1 MRGVKIINNLIF
13 TLVLTVFVISG
24 ASAQNTIA
32 DIPPASEG
40 FNRVNADRNS
50 FAHWLRR
57 QKLKPAGS
65 PVLDYRGREYKK
77 GSDSTVAFVMD
88 MNIINRR
95 TEQCMDILVRLYSEY
110 LWQST
115 QTESA
120 AFPLPGGSLLHW
132 SAWKEGWRP
141 EFKGIDLKM
150 IKKAASDTS
159 LSNYESYLRTIYAES
174 HTQQFYHAYERI
186 EPKKVLPGDFIVIKG
201 SKSHAVM
208 IVDVALDSLGN
219 KMVLVGHG
227 DTPACQFYLLNN
239 GDSPW
244 FPVQISEI
252 FLPLPIKR
260 KMSWAELRR
269 FYPLH

>member
-1 MRGVKIINNLIF
+1 MHEVKIINNLLFI
-13 TLVLTVFVISG
+13 LVLTGFVMSG

-32 DIPPASEG
+32 DIPTASKR
-40 FNRVNADRNS
+40 FSRINVDRNT

-57 QKLKPAGS
+57 QKLKPADS
-65 PVLDYRGREYKK
+65 PVLDYRGWEFKK

-88 MNIINRR
+88 MDIINRR

-110 LWQST
+110 LWQSK
-115 QTESA
+115 QTESV

-132 SAWKEGWRP
+132 SAWKVGWRP

-150 IKKAASDTS
+150 IKKAPSDTS
-159 LSNYESYLRTIYAES
+159 ISNYESYLRTIYAES

-186 EPKKVLPGDFIVIKG
+186 DPQQIMPGDFIVIKG

-208 IVDVALDSLGN
+208 IVDVAADSLGD

-244 FPVQISEI
+244 FPVQIPEKI
-252 FLPLPIKR
+252 LPLPIKR
-260 KMSWAELRR
+260 KMPWVELRR